1 MPGVA
6 EGAVLSLQG
15 DQYRAYT
22 TITELITA
30 FRYTGQLFFVTGLGG
45 TGKSFLL
52 KALQY
57 WCNISHQK
65 NILLAPIEIAAR
77 NIDGQ
82 TIYSALSIF

>member
-22 TITELITA
+22 TITESITA
-30 FRYTGQLFFVTGLGG
+30 SRYISQLFFVTGLKG

-57 WCNISHQK
+57 
-65 NILLAPIEIAAR
+65 
-77 NIDGQ
+77 
-82 TIYSALSIF
+82 